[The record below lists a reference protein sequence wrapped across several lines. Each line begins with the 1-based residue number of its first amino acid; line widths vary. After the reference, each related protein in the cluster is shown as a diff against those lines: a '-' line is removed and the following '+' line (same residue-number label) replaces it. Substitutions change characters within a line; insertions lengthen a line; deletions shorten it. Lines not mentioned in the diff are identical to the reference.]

1 MGLIQI
7 ENMEFYSFHGH
18 FKEER
23 IVGNK
28 FIVDLTIETDMK
40 HPMKSDNLADA
51 INYQRVYEI
60 VKQQMEV
67 KSHLLEH
74 IAGRILDAVYAE
86 MEGIKKATVKVAKM
100 NPPMGGKIGS
110 VSVVISR

>member
-28 FIVDLTIETDMK
+28 FLVDLTVETDMEV
-40 HPMKSDNLADA
+40 PSKSDNLKDA
-51 INYQRVYEI
+51 VNYQRLYEI
-60 VKQQMEV
+60 IKQQMEM

-74 IAGRILDAVYAE
+74 IAGRILDAIYAE
-86 MEGIKKATVKVAKM
+86 MEGIKKATVKVSKM

-110 VSVVISR
+110 VSIILTR